1 MARAAHPRSRGEH
14 WDINSRIWGRPGSS
28 PLARGTLGG
37 IVSVGNR
44 ARLIPARAGNTP
56 WSDSSHSR
64 MSAHPR
70 SRGEHHHQRSLT
82 LADVGSSPLARG
94 TLSSS
99 CYRMKILRLIP
110 ARAGNTHPGP
120 KRSYLK
126 SAHPRSRGE
135 HALSSQKEDYPG
147 GSSPPV
153 LGTRHPILSQPSRA
167 RLIPARA
174 GNTKQVPA
182 AASGA
187 RAHPR
192 SRGDHV
198 IAGEN
203 FGITT
208 GSSPLARGAPVTRLT
223 RNHNRRLIPA
233 RAGNTQTLPP
243 SSIRRAAHP
252 RSRGE
257 HD

>member
-1 MARAAHPRSRGEH
+1 MRSLC
-14 WDINSRIWGRPGSS
+14 PLGSS
-28 PLARGTLGG
+28 PLARGTRH
-37 IVSVGNR
+37 IIM
-44 ARLIPARAGNTP
+44 A
-56 WSDSSHSR
+56 
-64 MSAHPR
+64 
-70 SRGEHHHQRSLT
+70 
-82 LADVGSSPLARG
+82 
-94 TLSSS
+94 LSTF
-99 CYRMKILRLIP
+99 LRLIP
-110 ARAGNTHPGP
+110 ARAGNTKIGVMD
-120 KRSYLK
+120 SGYL

-192 SRGDHV
+192 SRGEHV

-208 GSSPLARGAPVTRLT
+208 GSSPLARGTCVVPVAIACGE
-223 RNHNRRLIPA
+223 RLIPA
-233 RAGNTQTLPP
+233 RAGNT
-243 SSIRRAAHP
+243 SIRLI
-252 RSRGE
+252 
-257 HD
+257 

>member
-1 MARAAHPRSRGEH
+1 MTNVREAAG
-14 WDINSRIWGRPGSS
+14 
-28 PLARGTLGG
+28 
-37 IVSVGNR
+37 
-44 ARLIPARAGNTP
+44 LIPARAGNTP

-64 MSAHPR
+64 M
-70 SRGEHHHQRSLT
+70 
-82 LADVGSSPLARG
+82 
-94 TLSSS
+94 
-99 CYRMKILRLIP
+99 
-110 ARAGNTHPGP
+110 
-120 KRSYLK
+120 

-192 SRGDHV
+192 SRGS
-198 IAGEN
+198 
-203 FGITT
+203 T
-208 GSSPLARGAPVTRLT
+208 SSPARISAS
-223 RNHNRRLIPA
+223 
-233 RAGNTQTLPP
+233 PP
-243 SSIRRAAHP
+243 AHP

-257 HD
+257 HPSPGSPEITIDGSSPLARGTRRRYRRHQFGGRLIPARAGSTISARRQVVFPAAHPHSCGEHKQNIVPHRLAPPLLHGTHRDRGANVRRPMPYALPLPIPESRDLRNSSTSVMRRTPSN